1 MLWKYFFSSHFGL
14 FHSKID
20 PWNTCLVSGTNKWL
34 MRSNWV
40 GTVHVSIVMFVSW
53 AKTYCR
59 TAVWSGTCNSRKSI
73 WLKSWCVL
81 KDELLWT
88 HQNLKGRILH
98 WLFWKNRWYWIN
110 FLIKQI
116 TSLKVRLDFE
126 IHLLEILAV
135 FLWVQVPS
143 WVTVYVPEFGLFQQS
158 LLRGQK
164 RPFWSCVAHSW
175 HFGTLFFL
183 FIPNGLALLSRPW

>member
-116 TSLKVRLDFE
+116 TSLKVRLLILRSICWRFWLFFFGSKCHHE
-126 IHLLEILAV
+126 SLFMFQSLGCFSNLCWEVKRGLSGLVLLTVDILAHCS
-135 FLWVQVPS
+135 FCSYL
-143 WVTVYVPEFGLFQQS
+143 TD
-158 LLRGQK
+158 
-164 RPFWSCVAHSW
+164 
-175 HFGTLFFL
+175 
-183 FIPNGLALLSRPW
+183 